1 MPQSF
6 HSRLSSASRSVLL
19 ASLTMGALASCGPAP
34 APTGINDPK
43 EAENREVH
51 EANKAVDKFFV
62 RPVSEGVSHVQPGPL
77 RRGLSNFAKNLA
89 VPNDIVN
96 NILQLRLGKAVENT
110 VRFAV
115 NSTLGLGGLVDVST
129 AAGLPEQPTDFGETL
144 HVWGFGEGNYV
155 ELPVLGPSTERDMFG
170 RIGDLVLD
178 PIWYVLPTGEAL
190 AAYGLVVVDDL
201 NYRDRYKSTI
211 DSILYESADSYAQAR
226 LLYLQNRRYTLGQTT
241 SSDGANGFEDPY
253 ADDSFIDP
261 YEDSNGN

>member
-1 MPQSF
+1 MLDEAKQ
-6 HSRLSSASRSVLL
+6 V
-19 ASLTMGALASCGPAP
+19 C
-34 APTGINDPK
+34 PTTT
-43 EAENREVH
+43 R
-51 EANKAVDKFFV
+51 
-62 RPVSEGVSHVQPGPL
+62 
-77 RRGLSNFAKNLA
+77 NL
-89 VPNDIVN
+89 
-96 NILQLRLGKAVENT
+96 QKAVENT

-190 AAYGLVVVDDL
+190 AAYGLVVIDDL

>member
-1 MPQSF
+1 MPQSKYL
-6 HSRLSSASRSVLL
+6 RLPLDPRHLVLL
-19 ASLTMGALASCGPAP
+19 SAALAGLASCGPASV
-34 APTGINDPK
+34 PTGINDPR

-51 EANKAVDKFFV
+51 EFNKSIDRALV
-62 RPVSEGVSHVQPGPL
+62 RPVSVGVSDAQPGPL
-77 RRGLSNFAKNLA
+77 RQGLSNFASNLA

-96 NILQLRLGKAVENT
+96 NVLQLRLGKAVENT
-110 VRFAV
+110 VRFAL
-115 NSTLGLGGLVDVST
+115 NSTLGFGGLVDVAS
-129 AAGLPEQPTDFGETL
+129 AAGVPEQPTDFGETL

-155 ELPVLGPSTERDMFG
+155 ELPVIGPSTERDMFG

-201 NYRDRYKSTI
+201 NYRDRYSATI
-211 DSILYESADSYAQAR
+211 DSVLYDSADSYAQAR
-226 LLYLQNRRYTLGQTT
+226 LLYLQNRRYTLGQAP
-241 SSDGANGFEDPY
+241 SSDGADGFEDPY